1 MRIPRFLPVFC
12 VLVLAGCLS
21 PVPEKPVAEKG
32 LRVATTYDRISGWA
46 ESDPRPGFD
55 VFMQS
60 CRSLKRR
67 DGWRD
72 ACEAAEWV
80 DSENRTEVL
89 RFFHEH
95 FTPHRLQTPDGES
108 TGLITGYYVPNLNGS
123 REPSDRFSWPLY
135 GVPDDLLVIDLRE
148 VYPALG
154 DYRLRGRVEGRRV
167 VPYLTR
173 AEIDGE
179 QTPLEGHELLWVDD
193 PVELFFL
200 HIQGSGRIQFED
212 GSATMVNYADQ
223 NGHPYRSIGKL
234 LLDRGE
240 MTRHQ
245 MSMQNIRAWARDNPD
260 KTRDL
265 LDENPSYIFFRELD
279 TADGNPPG
287 AMGLPLTPGYSLAVD
302 PRYVPLGA
310 PAFLDTR
317 WPGEE
322 RPLRRLMG
330 AQDTGG
336 AIRGAVRGD
345 FYWGVGEEAGNYAGR
360 MKQQGALWLLL
371 PRESEKQ
378 SPPPAGEG

>member
-1 MRIPRFLPVFC
+1 MRILRFFPVLC
-12 VLVLAGCLS
+12 ALVIAGCLA
-21 PVPEKPVAEKG
+21 PVTEKPVVEKG
-32 LRVATTYDRISGWA
+32 PRVATTFDRISGWA

-60 CRSLKRR
+60 CRSLARR

-72 ACEAAEWV
+72 VCEAAKWI
-80 DSENRTEVL
+80 DGENRTEVL

-95 FTPHRLQTPDGES
+95 FTPYRLQTPDGEP

-123 REPSDRFSWPLY
+123 REPSERFAWPLY
-135 GVPDDLLVIDLRE
+135 EVPDDLLVIDLRE

-173 AEIDGE
+173 GEIDGE

-200 HIQGSGRIQFED
+200 HIQGSGRIQLED

-310 PAFLDTR
+310 PVFLDTR

-322 RPLRRLMG
+322 RPLQRLMG

-336 AIRGAVRGD
+336 AIKGAVRGD

-371 PRESEKQ
+371 PRD
-378 SPPPAGEG
+378 G